1 MPGGQRAYL
10 VATIARL
17 LRGRK
22 HIAVGA
28 NLPIPA
34 AAALLARQMAGGA
47 MRLDMLGSRRFDSF
61 AGLGGMF
68 DCACQGRFD
77 GFFLSPGQIDGQGN
91 INLVGV
97 GEYPRLDVRWP
108 GSHGSALLYM
118 MIPNIILFRDVHLR
132 RALVAKV
139 DFISAPGTS
148 APNIHRPGGPSAL
161 VTSMAHFSFDREAGR
176 FRLETVHRGYGA
188 QDISDN
194 TEFAFDR
201 APAVRMTPLPDAQT
215 LALIEGQISDEIA
228 EIYPQFS
235 ASLAASAS
243 ALRSSIA
250 TGANEMARAGNERP

>member
-17 LRGRK
+17 LRGRR
-22 HIAVGA
+22 HLAVGA

-34 AAALLARQMAGGA
+34 AAALLAREMSGGE

-77 GFFLSPGQIDGQGN
+77 GFFLSPGQIDGHGN

-97 GEYPRLDVRWP
+97 GDYPRLDVRWP

-118 MIPNIILFRDVHLR
+118 TIPNIILFRDVHLK
-132 RALVAKV
+132 RALVPKV

-148 APNIHRPGGPSAL
+148 PPNVFRPGGPGAL
-161 VTSMAHFSFDREAGR
+161 VTSMAHFSFQRGAGR
-176 FRLETVHRGYGA
+176 FRLESVHRGYSV
-188 QDISDN
+188 QDIMNN
-194 TEFAFDR
+194 TGFAFDR
-201 APAVRMTPLPDAQT
+201 APAVLQTPLPDGPT
-215 LALIEGQISDEIA
+215 LELLGGQISREIA

-235 ASLAASAS
+235 ESLAASAS
-243 ALRSSIA
+243 ALRSSLADRTREIEQVV
-250 TGANEMARAGNERP
+250 NARP